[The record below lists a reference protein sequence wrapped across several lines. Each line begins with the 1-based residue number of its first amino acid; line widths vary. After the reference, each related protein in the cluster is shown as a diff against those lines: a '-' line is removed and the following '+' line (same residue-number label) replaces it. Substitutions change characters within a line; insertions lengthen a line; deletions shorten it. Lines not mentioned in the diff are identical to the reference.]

1 MKKSSIQ
8 VGDISLVMRAA
19 GSDYS
24 SAHSSIYDAI
34 FGYICIY
41 NPLPKRYREG
51 ESYYYLAAV
60 LRIYIVSA
68 VWLKLHVFGDI
79 EYRKLFS
86 QKTWDRVDWSIYT
99 YRSSIPKPTPSFESG
114 VKNGCFFKT
123 WSSRSRY
130 QICTFPPSHFIVIRI
145 FLISSSIVPF
155 PISKYPESHHSIVFL
170 ANHNPNPDLPN
181 SRLME

>member
-1 MKKSSIQ
+1 MKKSSIH
-8 VGDISLVMRAA
+8 VRYDISLVMRPA
-19 GSDYS
+19 GCNYS

-34 FGYICIY
+34 FGIY

-51 ESYYYLAAV
+51 ESYHYLVAV

-79 EYRKLFS
+79 EYRLFS

-99 YRSSIPKPTPSFESG
+99 YSPKPTPSFESG

-130 QICTFPPSHFIVIRI
+130 RVCTFPPSHFIVIRI
-145 FLISSSIVPF
+145 FLIRSSIVPF
-155 PISKYPESHHSIVFL
+155 PISKYPESHHSIGFL